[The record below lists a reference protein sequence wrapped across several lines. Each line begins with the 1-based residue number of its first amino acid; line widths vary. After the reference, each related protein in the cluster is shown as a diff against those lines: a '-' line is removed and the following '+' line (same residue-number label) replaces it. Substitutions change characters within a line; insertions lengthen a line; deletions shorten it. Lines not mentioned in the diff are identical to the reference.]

1 MGSWSHSLEL
11 HMPAAHRSIVQTG
24 AAEDGHPA
32 ILVYRAGPPEL
43 LWVRQEADDNS
54 LLFTQPSD
62 LSVEL
67 IKPCFENLGGATS
80 RAAPHGDALPV
91 KRRDCALWPFA
102 PRAVVPLSFLCR
114 RRPQLPCNRII

>member
-11 HMPAAHRSIVQTG
+11 HMPAAHRSIVQTS
-24 AAEDGHPA
+24 AAEDGDPA

-43 LWVRQEADDNS
+43 LWVRQEADNNS

-80 RAAPHGDALPV
+80 RTIEKLANLSQAESNLPV
-91 KRRDCALWPFA
+91 AADRLESPCV
-102 PRAVVPLSFLCR
+102 AVTIDSVPGA
-114 RRPQLPCNRII
+114 